1 MAPNWLAPLLSYV
14 LVIALIIGVVLFGLD
29 KLGLLD
35 KILNRIK

>member
-1 MAPNWLAPLLSYV
+1 MAPNWLPPLLSYV
-14 LVIALIIGVVLFGLD
+14 LVIALGIGIFIGLD